1 MSAVTAANAQPASL
15 FDKLDNDVLSLV
27 MANVPFMYHRALRL
41 TCSRWK
47 QVVEASSFAQL
58 RLTTGLAE
66 DVLVVAGGYM
76 GQCCVYDNCSAMMQ
90 VGDRA
95 RFFELPRLPRAFL
108 APGCGDWPPDGGVNE
123 ACAAAV
129 NGTVHVFGG
138 ESQGDPGWATDTVL
152 RLCVATGAWDI
163 LPRLPQ
169 PRQGACCGTIGDK
182 IVIAGG
188 LVAERGTEYHT
199 DYYVEA
205 WNSDVTDSVL
215 LFDPATSTFTE
226 AAPMP
231 YKCVSNAYGVIGDKL
246 FVFGGCGEYDWEE
259 DGDRIEIDTIAV
271 YDKTAD
277 SWSVR
282 KPVSGPAGGYLRGGR
297 VGVGFEGKL
306 YLVGGRTTAV
316 DIYDPDKNSW
326 SSGPPLPLYD
336 YSDPEAPKLIDY
348 DNDGP
353 DLRHHDRFVVRYGPT
368 VSVFNGSIVV
378 VAGGARGSV
387 VLKNG
392 EWRLGPHLPGELF
405 ETGST
410 IPYASAAVAR
420 V

>member
-1 MSAVTAANAQPASL
+1 MS
-15 FDKLDNDVLSLV
+15 
-27 MANVPFMYHRALRL
+27 M
-41 TCSRWK
+41 C
-47 QVVEASSFAQL
+47 
-58 RLTTGLAE
+58 
-66 DVLVVAGGYM
+66 
-76 GQCCVYDNCSAMMQ
+76 
-90 VGDRA
+90 RA
-95 RFFELPRLPRAFL
+95 RAAWRTHASAWNGCCSILSGALAAVERL
-108 APGCGDWPPDGGVNE
+108 APHAIPAGP
-123 ACAAAV
+123 
-129 NGTVHVFGG
+129 GT
-138 ESQGDPGWATDTVL
+138 D
-152 RLCVATGAWDI
+152 
-163 LPRLPQ
+163 
-169 PRQGACCGTIGDK
+169 
-182 IVIAGG
+182 
-188 LVAERGTEYHT
+188 
-199 DYYVEA
+199 
-205 WNSDVTDSVL
+205 
-215 LFDPATSTFTE
+215 
-226 AAPMP
+226 
-231 YKCVSNAYGVIGDKL
+231 
-246 FVFGGCGEYDWEE
+246 EYDWEE